1 MSAFERNVAERYDFQ
16 VFVKKA
22 PGVPASV
29 AAAAVERV
37 VDEYPN
43 ASLLDQTA
51 YKAEQG
57 KFVDQM
63 LGLVYALL
71 ALAIVIALLGIGNTL
86 ALSILERIHE
96 LGVLR
101 AVGMTRSQLRAAVRW
116 ESVIIAVQ
124 GAVLGL
130 VIGLFLGWALVSA
143 LGDEGLTTL
152 SVPYPTLAVVMVL
165 GAVAG
170 LLAAVLPS
178 RRAARIDVLRAVAA
192 D

>member
-96 LGVLR
+96 LGVPR

-124 GAVLGL
+124 GAVRGL
-130 VIGLFLGWALVSA
+130 AIGLYHGWALVSA